1 VVQVPTVCSSVICNS
16 WWSCV
21 LRGGPTWWSYLVVQV
36 PTVCSSVV
44 MAGGPVYY
52 GVVLPGGPRSH
63 SVFFS
68 ESLTLCVRAAPTHDV
83 ITNQPQLIGRLVL
96 HQDHTQL
103 YAAAWCG
110 EFERV

>member
-1 VVQVPTVCSSVICNS
+1 VYYVV
-16 WWSCV
+16 V
-21 LRGGPTWWSYLVVQV
+21 LRGGPTWWSTFPQCVLQWY
-36 PTVCSSVV
+36 V